1 MVASLHKLRQE
12 YHQELIDLG
21 VLAVTANG
29 VASNA
34 DSSQKTS
41 KAIAYSIADQLG
53 VTPGGEKLA
62 GQTAGHAFEA
72 ATTRFLSRAL
82 NEFSHLVPPG
92 TAIEHV
98 VKRGHGFYLAEF
110 VPYLHLKQLAGVVE
124 SDPTLSTVLGNS
136 YDISPDVIMTRVP
149 QPDVYFNGNDSRLD
163 NSVARLTPRRLINNE
178 AKFVEAIISCKW
190 TLRSDRAQNAR
201 SEALNIIRN
210 RKGRTPHIV
219 VVTGEPTPS
228 RLASLALGTGDID
241 MVYHFALPELQKAVV
256 SAGNDEAE
264 SMLNILIQGN
274 RLRDIADLV
283 LDIAD

>member
-1 MVASLHKLRQE
+1 MVASLRRLRQE

-21 VLAVTANG
+21 VLAVTESG

-41 KAIAYSIADQLG
+41 KAIALSIAEQLG
-53 VTPGGEKLA
+53 VKPGGEKLA
-62 GQTAGHAFEA
+62 GQTAGHVFEA
-72 ATTRFLSRAL
+72 TTTRFLSRVLA
-82 NEFSHLVPPG
+82 EFSHIVAPG
-92 TAIEHV
+92 TEIEHV

-110 VPYLHLKQLAGVVE
+110 VPYLHLKQLAGAVE

-136 YDISPDVIMTRVP
+136 YDISPDVIMTKAP
-149 QPDVYFNGNDSRLD
+149 QPDAYFNDGALRVDD
-163 NSVARLTPRRLINNE
+163 SVAALTPRRLVNNE

-241 MVYHFALPELQKAVV
+241 MVYHFALPELQKAVAA
-256 SAGNDEAE
+256 SGNDEAA
-264 SMLNILIQGN
+264 SMLEVLLQGN
-274 RLRDIADLV
+274 RLRDISDLLIDLV
-283 LDIAD
+283 E

>member
-1 MVASLHKLRQE
+1 MVASLRKLRQE

-21 VLAVTANG
+21 VLAVTASG

-41 KAIAYSIADQLG
+41 KAIALSIAEQLG

-72 ATTRFLSRAL
+72 ATTRFLSKAL
-82 NEFSHLVPPG
+82 AEFNHLVPPG

-98 VKRGHGFYLAEF
+98 MKRGRGFYLAEF
-110 VPYLHLKQLAGVVE
+110 VPYLHLKQLAGAVE

-136 YDISPDVIMTRVP
+136 YDISPDVIMTRAP
-149 QPDVYFNGNDSRLD
+149 QPDSYFNGGASRVD
-163 NSVARLTPRRLINNE
+163 DSVARLTPHRLINNE

-241 MVYHFALPELQKAVV
+241 MVYHFALPELQQAVAA
-256 SAGNDEAE
+256 SRNDEAAN
-264 SMLNILIQGN
+264 MLEVLMEGN
-274 RLRDIADLV
+274 RIRDISDLII
-283 LDIAD
+283 DII